1 MGNKICNVICWGLE
15 KCIQMVCFL
24 PFVESRLSLRSYISH
39 CDCKCHSRKTG
50 IGLHKQ
56 SVAKHV
62 KILLVIN
69 DTSWCS
75 LNMLRIQNP
84 HSDWRSIPLF
94 LHTIFFTDSFFF
106 GLFPFSEDYPCLFLL
121 TDLDFYFFHLLSKK
135 QLWPFKNLKE
145 NQKVQIWFAYHFSLS
160 LDSPYLCHFLALSHI
175 IFGAQNTSSSHTSST
190 TQRHTL
196 NRKWALKIIFLP
208 CCSRYLY
215 FFSLLNLLS
224 SSSTKHITRSRTY
237 SPCWTKDP

>member
-1 MGNKICNVICWGLE
+1 MFAQRWGYKTL
-15 KCIQMVCFL
+15 IVSDGVFLFSYTLSLFWRLPL
-24 PFVESRLSLRSYISH
+24 PFPAHR
-39 CDCKCHSRKTG
+39 
-50 IGLHKQ
+50 
-56 SVAKHV
+56 
-62 KILLVIN
+62 
-69 DTSWCS
+69 
-75 LNMLRIQNP
+75 
-84 HSDWRSIPLF
+84 F
-94 LHTIFFTDSFFF
+94 
-106 GLFPFSEDYPCLFLL
+106 
-121 TDLDFYFFHLLSKK
+121 FFHLLSKK

-145 NQKVQIWFAYHFSLS
+145 NQKVQIWFAYNFSLS
-160 LDSPYLCHFLALSHI
+160 LDSPYLCNFLLLSHI